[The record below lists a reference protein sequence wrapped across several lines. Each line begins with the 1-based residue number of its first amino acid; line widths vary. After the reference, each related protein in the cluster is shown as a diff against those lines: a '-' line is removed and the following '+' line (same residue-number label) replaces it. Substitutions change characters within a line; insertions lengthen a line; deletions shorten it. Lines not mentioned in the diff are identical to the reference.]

1 MEIRQSSSRI
11 AHVSRLPDHKSIQHA
26 AQAVSAMTHAA
37 GDGLDSLH
45 NDTPHWQG
53 TAKSTEGAESADGA
67 SAREGQLRALHVLL
81 LGGSPGAA
89 RAGRRRR
96 VGVRGRIRA
105 KMMAKMRTVR
115 QG

>member
-11 AHVSRLPDHKSIQHA
+11 AHVRLPGHKSIQHA